1 MNENTICAIAT
12 GQGGAIGIIRIS
24 GPQAFDMAD
33 AIFTPKGKKEPLS
46 SKASHTLTYGVV
58 HDERGDTID
67 EVLASVF
74 RAPHSYTGEDSVEL
88 ACHASPYI
96 MQQVMQQ
103 LTHHGCR
110 MAAAGEFTQ
119 RAFLNGKMDLS
130 QAEAVADVIAS
141 TTQAEHRMAMNQM
154 KGAFS
159 RQLAALREKL
169 LTLTSLLELEIDF
182 SDHEE
187 LEFANRDELK
197 QLTTEVQHVI
207 SELAHSFSMGN
218 AIKRGVPVAIVGE
231 TNTGKSTL
239 LNALVGEEK
248 AIVSDIHGTTRD
260 VIEDIVNIHGTAFRF
275 IDTAGIRKTTD
286 AIENMGIERTYQK
299 LEQAAIVLLLV
310 DATQA
315 TEQYQALA
323 PKVVPQC
330 QDKTLIVVVN
340 KSDLTTQ
347 RITGKELT
355 ATDVPTIHISA
366 KKGEGIDILKQRI
379 VEAASVPEL
388 TENDVV
394 VTNIRHY
401 EALTHALNAIVRV
414 NEGLGSNLPSDL
426 ISLDLREC
434 IHHLATITGGEITT
448 DTVLSTIFSRFCI
461 GK

>member
-33 AIFTPKGKKEPLS
+33 TIFTPKGKKEPLS

-141 TTQAEHRMAMNQM
+141 TTQAAHRMAMNQM